1 MPTLLHD
8 CPLLPLAASIGLT
21 VLLVSTL
28 TLLIAWHRR
37 SYPGW
42 RGWAAGHTLLI
53 LGMLVGTYRP
63 PELELLSV
71 LLGNGLVLVGS
82 LLFVQAFERFAG
94 VTGGTRRLRP
104 WLAVP
109 ALLAVL
115 FVLTVWVPSVTARFL
130 LVSAYLTLLQLTL
143 LRLIVSQMRR
153 QPTLRGAYGLNL
165 GLLVSVF
172 LLTVPRTLTLSP
184 GTHPEQAFAF
194 TVPNVLMFL
203 SVLLL
208 SVGGAFA
215 FWLLH
220 DDRRRADMQALQD
233 ELTRQA
239 HTDPLTTLL
248 NRRGMDRAYER
259 WRTATPAATA
269 TLVVLDIDEFKA
281 INDLQGHT
289 AGDAHLVA
297 LGRLL
302 LKTAAPGDLV
312 GRSGGDEF
320 TLLLTGDAGQVDR
333 QLRDLRSTLTDPNNP
348 LGFTVSLGCTPVLA
362 GDALT
367 NAVGLADDAMYGH
380 KAQGRP
386 FTLQMN

>member
-1 MPTLLHD
+1 MPTLLTD

-21 VLLVSTL
+21 VLLVSSL

-42 RGWAAGHTLLI
+42 RGWAAGHTLLV

-94 VTGGTRRLRP
+94 TAERAHLMRP
-104 WLAVP
+104 WLVLPVLLP
-109 ALLAVL
+109 AL
-115 FVLTVWVPSVTARFL
+115 FVLTVWIPSVTARFL
-130 LVSAYLTLLQLTL
+130 LVSAFLTALQGHFVLHMVT
-143 LRLIVSQMRR
+143 QMRR
-153 QPTLRGAYGLNL
+153 RPTLRSAYGLNL

-172 LLTVPRTLTLSP
+172 LLTVPRTLTLGP

-194 TVPNVLMFL
+194 TVPNLLMFL

-220 DDRRRADMQALQD
+220 DDRRRADMQGLQD

-259 WRTATPAATA
+259 WRAATPAATA
-269 TLVVLDIDEFKA
+269 TLVVLDIDDFKA
-281 INDLQGHT
+281 INDLQGHA

-297 LGRLL
+297 LSRLL

-320 TLLLTGDAGQVDR
+320 TLLLTGAAGQVSR
-333 QLRDLRSTLTDPNNP
+333 QLEDLRSALSCPGGP
-348 LGFTVSLGCTPVLA
+348 LGFTVSLGCTPVIA
-362 GDALT
+362 SDALT
-367 NAVGLADDAMYGH
+367 SAVGLADDAMYGH
-380 KAQGRP
+380 KAQGRT
-386 FTLQMN
+386 FTLQLN